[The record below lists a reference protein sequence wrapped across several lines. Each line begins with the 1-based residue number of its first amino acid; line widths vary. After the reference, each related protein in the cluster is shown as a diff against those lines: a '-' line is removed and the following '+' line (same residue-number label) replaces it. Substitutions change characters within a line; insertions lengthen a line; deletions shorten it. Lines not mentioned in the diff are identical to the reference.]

1 MSAVRPARRPALPG
15 LPVPAMRGALR
26 ATHGALHLRILRL
39 LCRRTPPEMP
49 MPGLRGG
56 GVGMLRSDVPTAG
69 LLVPQRI
76 YEVHSEVL
84 AGSMESFGK
93 QTAEPRR
100 RKRQ

>member
-1 MSAVRPARRPALPG
+1 
-15 LPVPAMRGALR
+15 
-26 ATHGALHLRILRL
+26 
-39 LCRRTPPEMP
+39 
-49 MPGLRGG
+49 
-56 GVGMLRSDVPTAG
+56 MLRSDAPTAG

-76 YEVHSEVL
+76 YDAHRGVL

>member
-1 MSAVRPARRPALPG
+1 
-15 LPVPAMRGALR
+15 
-26 ATHGALHLRILRL
+26 
-39 LCRRTPPEMP
+39 
-49 MPGLRGG
+49 
-56 GVGMLRSDVPTAG
+56 MLRSDVPTAG